1 MCQSLTPLQMSE
13 PYKNAGVAAIQPR
26 PSPPPGC
33 KFAES
38 PMVSIADFISEST
51 PCFSTSL
58 VPFAERR
65 IINML
70 HQVKSLARS
79 IWYCVKIAWSS
90 SKVYTIIRLM
100 SNILVPFISI
110 CSTYII
116 KRILDNLVLGGELS
130 FQRITSLLAL
140 GLLLTILSLLI
151 QRAAGYAQ
159 IMHSNIIQKHI
170 SLQIL
175 DKAMSFDI
183 AMFDNSQLFDK
194 FTAVR
199 TDALYLSNIM
209 WSVLECFSACFS
221 LICSFVILS
230 QQNIWYAICIILLIV
245 PATFVNHYYTRKLYE
260 NDLQQ
265 TNNERK
271 KTIFILLDLQKNMHR
286 RFAAGTLANF

>member
-1 MCQSLTPLQMSE
+1 MEIGNDWVSVQIEKILKEIAFRATPLCQSLTPLQMSE

-26 PSPPPGC
+26 HSPPPGC

-116 KRILDNLVLGGELS
+116 
-130 FQRITSLLAL
+130 
-140 GLLLTILSLLI
+140 LSLI
-151 QRAAGYAQ
+151 
-159 IMHSNIIQKHI
+159 HI
-170 SLQIL
+170 
-175 DKAMSFDI
+175 
-183 AMFDNSQLFDK
+183 
-194 FTAVR
+194 
-199 TDALYLSNIM
+199 
-209 WSVLECFSACFS
+209 
-221 LICSFVILS
+221 
-230 QQNIWYAICIILLIV
+230 
-245 PATFVNHYYTRKLYE
+245 
-260 NDLQQ
+260 
-265 TNNERK
+265 
-271 KTIFILLDLQKNMHR
+271 
-286 RFAAGTLANF
+286 

>member
-1 MCQSLTPLQMSE
+1 MRGLPLYSPATHLHRGVSLP
-13 PYKNAGVAAIQPR
+13 K
-26 PSPPPGC
+26 
-33 KFAES
+33 S

-130 FQRITSLLAL
+130 FSV
-140 GLLLTILSLLI
+140 SP
-151 QRAAGYAQ
+151 
-159 IMHSNIIQKHI
+159 
-170 SLQIL
+170 
-175 DKAMSFDI
+175 
-183 AMFDNSQLFDK
+183 
-194 FTAVR
+194 
-199 TDALYLSNIM
+199 LYLRLGCS
-209 WSVLECFSACFS
+209 S
-221 LICSFVILS
+221 LF
-230 QQNIWYAICIILLIV
+230 
-245 PATFVNHYYTRKLYE
+245 
-260 NDLQQ
+260 
-265 TNNERK
+265 
-271 KTIFILLDLQKNMHR
+271 
-286 RFAAGTLANF
+286 